1 MKRTALGARVSLSKG
16 KENQVV
22 WPVYLDSAKSRKQG
36 RRIAMKFAVESP
48 KIQEIEQAADLL
60 GYKHDTKLDSAHPKT
75 WWEKKGY
82 VLIEKKNSK
91 IKVLEKIANK
101 IVSLRKKP
109 EIKK

>member
-1 MKRTALGARVSLSKG
+1 
-16 KENQVV
+16 
-22 WPVYLDSAKSRKQG
+22 
-36 RRIAMKFAVESP
+36 
-48 KIQEIEQAADLL
+48 
-60 GYKHDTKLDSAHPKT
+60 
-75 WWEKKGY
+75 